1 MCLNII
7 WKELSNFSREVF
19 KKIVIYLKMYGS
31 FSGKILY
38 NELQKEMTANEKTLI
53 EEFKNQFQYINK
65 KKSQ

>member
-1 MCLNII
+1 
-7 WKELSNFSREVF
+7 
-19 KKIVIYLKMYGS
+19 MYGS

-65 KKSQ
+65 KKSQQFNSIFTKPDKITTDGIFIM